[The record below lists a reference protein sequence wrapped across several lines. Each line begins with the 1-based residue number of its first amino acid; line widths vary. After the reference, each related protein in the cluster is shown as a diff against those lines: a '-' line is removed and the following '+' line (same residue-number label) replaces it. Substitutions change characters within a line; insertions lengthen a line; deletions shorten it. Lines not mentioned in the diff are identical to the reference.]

1 MKAPLNAQSYRTS
14 EPRKPDEVEQ
24 LLLEEMAGTAAALGA
39 SLAAAAE
46 TAIATTEAPAAALK
60 AQFSESQSKST

>member
-14 EPRKPDEVEQ
+14 EPREPDEVEQ
-24 LLLEEMAGTAAALGA
+24 LLLEEMAGTAAA
-39 SLAAAAE
+39 